1 MYMLQ
6 QYSRKYNKKKIYW
19 ILLYHLSSTQVPCY
33 YFNKVDQTGTLL
45 LILRN
50 KASLNERLLV
60 HQSVQI
66 ITGMLIGYT

>member
-45 LILRN
+45 LPN
-50 KASLNERLLV
+50 KTSINERLLV

-66 ITGMLIGYT
+66 IIGMSTGFT